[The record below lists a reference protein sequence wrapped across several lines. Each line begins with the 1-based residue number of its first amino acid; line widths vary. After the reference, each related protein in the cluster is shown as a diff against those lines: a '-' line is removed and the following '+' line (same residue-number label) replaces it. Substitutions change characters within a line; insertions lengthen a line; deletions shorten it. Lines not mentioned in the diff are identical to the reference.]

1 MIVRRSN
8 ERGFFDHGWLKSYHT
23 FSFADYFDSN
33 FMGFG
38 HLRVIN
44 DDIIDSNTGF
54 PMHPHKNM
62 EIITYILDGALT
74 HSDNIGNKEDINT
87 GQVQIMSAGHGIVHS
102 EWNNGNEPCH
112 LLQIWIKTN
121 KLNSDP
127 SYKIYT
133 PDHIEKWALI
143 ASGNES
149 DEAFHIQQNAK
160 IYVIDSGNL
169 DDILIP
175 DMNGNIWIHVATGK
189 VNIFNTELLNGDAI
203 GLYNKEIKS
212 EKIQFLEQSKVLIF
226 CV

>member
-1 MIVRRSN
+1 MMVRKSN

-44 DDIIDSNTGF
+44 DDIVDANTGF

-62 EIITYILDGALT
+62 EIITYILEGSLT

-87 GQVQIMSAGHGIVHS
+87 GQVQIMSAGRGIVHS
-102 EWNNGNEPCH
+102 EWNNGNKPCH

-121 KLNSDP
+121 NLNTEP

-133 PDHIEKWALI
+133 PDHLEKWALI
-143 ASGNES
+143 ASG
-149 DEAFHIQQNAK
+149 DEGDKTFHIQQDAK
-160 IYVIDSGNL
+160 IYVIDSGSLSN
-169 DDILIP
+169 ILIP
-175 DMNGNIWIHVATGK
+175 DMSGNIWIHVATGNAK
-189 VNIFNTELLNGDAI
+189 VMNVELSNGDAI
-203 GLYNKEIKS
+203 GLHNKKIKG
-212 EKIQFLEQSKVLIF
+212 EKIEFYQKSKVLVF

>member
-1 MIVRRSN
+1 MMVRKSN

-44 DDIIDSNTGF
+44 DDVVDANTGF

-62 EIITYILDGALT
+62 EIITYILEGSLT

-87 GQVQIMSAGHGIVHS
+87 GQVQIMSAGRGIVHS
-102 EWNNGNEPCH
+102 EWNNGNKPCH

-121 KLNSDP
+121 NLNTEP

-133 PDHIEKWALI
+133 PDHLEKWALI
-143 ASGNES
+143 ASG
-149 DEAFHIQQNAK
+149 DEGEKTFHIQQDAK
-160 IYVIDSGNL
+160 IYVIDSGSLSN
-169 DDILIP
+169 ILIP
-175 DMNGNIWIHVATGK
+175 DMSGNIWIHVATGNAK
-189 VNIFNTELLNGDAI
+189 VMNVELSNGDAI
-203 GLYNKEIKS
+203 GLHNKKIKG
-212 EKIQFLEQSKVLIF
+212 EKIEFYQKSKVLVF